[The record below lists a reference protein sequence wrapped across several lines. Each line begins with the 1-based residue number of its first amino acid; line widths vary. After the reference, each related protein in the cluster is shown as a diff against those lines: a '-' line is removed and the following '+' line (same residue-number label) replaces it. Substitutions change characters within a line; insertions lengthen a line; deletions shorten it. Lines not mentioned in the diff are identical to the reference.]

1 MDENK
6 KKYLIYSLILA
17 LLALLLFVGYKWYSA
32 EQKAVKTPITVNYS
46 DLKSP
51 EKVSSDLNVDSKTAT
66 QVVKQ
71 IEYIHD
77 GKTAPDVTY
86 TITAPTIEQGAKDT
100 QKAIASNETT
110 LPKQATEQ
118 TDRTVVTA
126 NTDKQTVDV
135 YKINLRNNHK
145 IKAGTLMTYDNGSM
159 RGYIGAGYQAGRIEV
174 MAYYGGGNRY
184 AGAVNYT
191 LKEW

>member
-17 LLALLLFVGYKWYSA
+17 LIALLLFVGYKWYSA
-32 EQKAVKTPITVNYS
+32 EQKDVKTPITGNDS

-51 EKVSSDLNVDSKTAT
+51 EKVSSDLNVDSETAT

-71 IEYIHD
+71 IEYSHD
-77 GKTAPDVTY
+77 GTPAPDVTY
-86 TITAPTIEQGAKDT
+86 TITAPTREHGAKDT

-135 YKINLRNNHK
+135 YKINLRNKHK

-159 RGYIGAGYQAGRIEV
+159 HGYIGAGYQAGRVEV
-174 MAYYGGGNRY
+174 MAYYGGGSRY
-184 AGAVNYT
+184 AGSV
-191 LKEW
+191 

>member
-1 MDENK
+1 MEDK
-6 KKYLIYSLILA
+6 KKYLIYALILGLFA
-17 LLALLLFVGYKWYSA
+17 LLAFVGYKWYSA
-32 EQKAVKTPITVNYS
+32 EQKAVKTPININYS

-51 EKVSSDLNVDSKTAT
+51 EKVSSDLNVDSKTAA

-86 TITAPTIEQGAKDT
+86 TITAPTLEQGAKDT

-145 IKAGTLMTYDNGSM
+145 IKVGSLMTYDNGSM
-159 RGYIGAGYQAGRIEV
+159 RGYIGAGYQAGRVEV
-174 MAYYGGGNRY
+174 MAYYGGGTSY